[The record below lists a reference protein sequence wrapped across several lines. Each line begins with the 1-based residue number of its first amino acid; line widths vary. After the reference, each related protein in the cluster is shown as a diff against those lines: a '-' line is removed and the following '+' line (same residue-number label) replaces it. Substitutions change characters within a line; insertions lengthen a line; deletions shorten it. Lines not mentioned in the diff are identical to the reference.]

1 MAMKKKSTNGLTRRD
16 ALSLAGGAG
25 AGLLMPQLA
34 GRARAQDKI
43 VIRHLVALNPAM
55 EPAYKEVIAAFEA
68 ANPGVE
74 VSLDLTPFLEAV
86 TKASQAAAIG
96 EPYDVIDAGS
106 EENQWQLLQQGLL
119 EPITD
124 VVDDLGADKYFAP
137 TFINKWNG
145 EYWMAPYLIIPL
157 HIEYRKD
164 LFEAKNIKA
173 PFTSWDEWLAA
184 AKALTDTEARKYG
197 FLMPLASHYF
207 YSTLHASM
215 LLGNGGHFLDPQG
228 KVVFNSPETVQM
240 LEFTKELAQYCVPNM
255 AEQGADDMQTLF
267 YKDVTAMTWYSD
279 LGVIPNTKQLN
290 PGLAGKVGIMPIPA
304 RTPEQDP
311 VLRMIAQYYSIGKGS
326 PNADVAK
333 EYIKHL
339 LKVENEVKII
349 KSVPLGNVP
358 AIPAA
363 KDSPDLWADP
373 DIAANKQLYLDYI
386 DMAEKYGRAI
396 AIAEHPGVFN
406 PMSGRIMSEGL
417 LIGCVQDV
425 VLNGVSAEEAAAT
438 WAAKMEELVAKG

>member
-1 MAMKKKSTNGLTRRD
+1 
-16 ALSLAGGAG
+16 
-25 AGLLMPQLA
+25 
-34 GRARAQDKI
+34 
-43 VIRHLVALNPAM
+43 
-55 EPAYKEVIAAFEA
+55 
-68 ANPGVE
+68 
-74 VSLDLTPFLEAV
+74 
-86 TKASQAAAIG
+86 
-96 EPYDVIDAGS
+96 
-106 EENQWQLLQQGLL
+106 
-119 EPITD
+119 
-124 VVDDLGADKYFAP
+124 
-137 TFINKWNG
+137 
-145 EYWMAPYLIIPL
+145 
-157 HIEYRKD
+157 
-164 LFEAKNIKA
+164 
-173 PFTSWDEWLAA
+173 
-184 AKALTDTEARKYG
+184 
-197 FLMPLASHYF
+197 
-207 YSTLHASM
+207 
-215 LLGNGGHFLDPQG
+215 
-228 KVVFNSPETVQM
+228 
-240 LEFTKELAQYCVPNM
+240 M

-267 YKDVTAMTWYSD
+267 YKDVTAMNWYSD

-290 PGLAGKVGIMPIPA
+290 PGLAGKIGIMPIPA
-304 RTPEQDP
+304 RTAEQQP

-326 PNADVAK
+326 PNVDVAK
-333 EYIKHL
+333 DYIKHL

-425 VLNGVSAEEAAAT
+425 VLNGVPADQAAAT